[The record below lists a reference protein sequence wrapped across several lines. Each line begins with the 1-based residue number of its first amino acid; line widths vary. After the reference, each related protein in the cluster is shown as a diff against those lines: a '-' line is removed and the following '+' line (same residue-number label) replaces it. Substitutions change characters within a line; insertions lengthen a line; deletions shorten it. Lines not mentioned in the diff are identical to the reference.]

1 MAYKYDDF
9 IKAANNAG
17 MMSEFSQQDLLTA
30 QKNPEYGLSMLSL
43 MKDFDTSQTE
53 EQRLLAGEAANQLRK
68 TYGTTAQTLPGGVK
82 PSGSFT
88 GAPQTAQTLTSAGSF
103 SGEPMK
109 ASRLYGGQ
117 QLTGNQQ
124 SAATL
129 PGGTK
134 PVQQNPAGGMLQP
147 SAGNA
152 QGITEGVQQNPAG
165 GMAEPSVGDIQGIT
179 GQEQSQQGAGQ
190 SGYTGAY
197 SDAIAQAL
205 GLVGNYGDFTYGN
218 EDAYQQLLQKILNPE
233 AFSYDPETDP
243 RYAAYKK
250 TYLREG
256 DRATANAL
264 AQASAAT
271 GGVPSSY
278 AATAAA
284 QAGNYYAGQVADVI
298 PQLYEDAYNQYMN
311 EYQMQLSGLGAL
323 QDDRSFGYQEY
334 LDTYN
339 RMQNNLDNL
348 QKQDQ
353 TEYERYM
360 DQWNMDRTEDQDAYD
375 RALAQYEMLGYA
387 TPEIAQILG
396 INADLNQKQI
406 LALQKAMNAMGSNIA
421 MDGILGKQTS
431 EAFQKLGYMD
441 AWPAYQAMMQAGL
454 IDAEGNYTGPELKQ
468 AYSGGSYYGEPESY
482 YDYFINADNF
492 FRNVMGQNQF
502 GGNANEYK
510 DFLETQAKSMF
521 ENGDISYEDYNKVMN
536 KIEGK

>member
-406 LALQKAMNAMGSNIA
+406 LALQKAMNSMGSNIA

-468 AYSGGSYYGEPESY
+468 AYSGGTYHQNPEEDPTSKDIYDEIDRAYRNGE
-482 YDYFINADNF
+482 IG
-492 FRNVMGQNQF
+492 RTQW
-502 GGNANEYK
+502 EY
-510 DFLETQAKSMF
+510 LVRQM
-521 ENGDISYEDYNKVMN
+521 NGS
-536 KIEGK
+536 